1 MLEIIGCKEWDIPDG
16 TLDFTAFGKPEN
28 RYLVRCGCCGNTSL
42 VEGTHKRYCP
52 VCGPDTITPIV
63 VKKVTKRVKDDNKGM
78 IDATNGM
85 RIAEDACIAMDALE
99 ALTNSRLNLH
109 PSYLKEKCETVQ
121 RCLDFMKSFYEK
133 NENSDNSALIS
144 VEREYAIG
152 ILDIFENLLD
162 EKGIDIP
169 SDDRNG
175 DEGEARI
182 FGTEY
187 ADLEDKITELLIKF
201 ENELIRDF

>member
-63 VKKVTKRVKDDNKGM
+63 VKKVVKKAKEDRTGM
-78 IDATNGM
+78 IEAYNGM
-85 RIAEDACIAMDALE
+85 RIAEDACIAIDALE
-99 ALTNSRLNLH
+99 ALVNNRTNLH
-109 PSYLKEKCETVQ
+109 PSYLKEKCEVVK
-121 RCLDFMKSFYEK
+121 RCLDFIKGFC
-133 NENSDNSALIS
+133 ENQDSDSPVHLS
-144 VEREYAIG
+144 LEREYAIG
-152 ILDIFENLLD
+152 IMNIFENLLD
-162 EKGIDIP
+162 EKDIDIP
-169 SDDRNG
+169 SEDRNG

-201 ENELIRDF
+201 KGESAH